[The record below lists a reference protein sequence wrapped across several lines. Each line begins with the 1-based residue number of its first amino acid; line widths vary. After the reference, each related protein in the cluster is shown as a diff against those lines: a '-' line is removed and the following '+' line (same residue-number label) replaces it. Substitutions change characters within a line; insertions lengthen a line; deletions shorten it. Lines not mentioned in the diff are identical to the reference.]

1 MLKTYFYALLI
12 LVSSTTACGDN
23 SRSEELDKRE
33 AAIAE
38 RERQVSAISEHYEQL
53 LAMQDSLTKNKLA
66 EVKHNSDDMRWTDS
80 LLGEWES
87 RLVCIS
93 TSCRG
98 YVIGDQRTEQWTFLS
113 DTTGLQLQVAGK
125 ASDTKSYWAASSG
138 NRNELILKDE
148 QFSQSSKTA
157 TVLSFSE
164 IATRQIRGQKRNT
177 GPDNCKLV
185 FSVLLTPRS
194 K

>member
-1 MLKTYFYALLI
+1 MLNTYHYILLCFFI
-12 LVSSTTACGDN
+12 SIVSCGDS

-38 RERQVSAISEHYEQL
+38 RERALSAISEDYDQL
-53 LAMQDSLTKNKLA
+53 LLMRESLAQNKLT
-66 EVKHNSDDMRWTDS
+66 EEDSIKEDVLWTDS
-80 LLGEWES
+80 LVGQWES

-98 YVIGDQRTEQWTFLS
+98 YVIGDQRTEQWTFRS
-113 DTTGLQLQVAGK
+113 DTTGFQLEVSSK
-125 ASDTKSYWAASSG
+125 TIPSKSYWAEASGS
-138 NRNELILKDE
+138 RNELTLIE
-148 QFSQSSKTA
+148 QGGQNNKLANT
-157 TVLSFSE
+157 LSFNE
-164 IATRQIRGQKRNT
+164 ISDRQIRGQKRNT

-194 K
+194 R